1 MSKDTKEV
9 NEKIVDLMLLHQLEE
24 TKHYIEFYQNQL
36 HFYNK
41 MYDSHLELEPWKIFK
56 KKYAQWEKTKKNW
69 QRVTTLPIILRKPKH
84 ILVVIITMHQIMIKE
99 EEKTKQNFQILSKSV
114 NLHSTH

>member
-1 MSKDTKEV
+1 MSKTTKEV
-9 NEKIVDLMLLHQLEE
+9 NEKIVDLMLLHQIEE

-56 KKYAQWEKTKKNW
+56 KKYAQWEKTKN
-69 QRVTTLPIILRKPKH
+69 QYFDRISDI
-84 ILVVIITMHQIMIKE
+84 E
-99 EEKTKQNFQILSKSV
+99 EMLGQELTDLDKLYESLGCYEKKDKKKKDKS
-114 NLHSTH
+114 N